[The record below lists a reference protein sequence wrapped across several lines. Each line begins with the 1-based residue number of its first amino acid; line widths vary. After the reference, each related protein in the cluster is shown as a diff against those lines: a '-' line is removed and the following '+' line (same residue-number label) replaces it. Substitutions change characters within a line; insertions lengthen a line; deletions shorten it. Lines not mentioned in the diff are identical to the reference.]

1 MRRHRQGP
9 RNGTPQSA
17 NSFEI
22 DVDAQYNRRKKAV
35 TDSDDEMDVDGEDQE
50 DDADDADGDVAM
62 ADGDEGAEAPKRKKS
77 KKGRKSELNME
88 ALTNE
93 AAAMAA
99 LEGNQMLHLK
109 LRRKYYSEALN
120 FIRQLEAG
128 MKIVEQ
134 LLASTN
140 KPEVLEAME
149 FFRVAYEYQF
159 DGAEVHF

>member
-1 MRRHRQGP
+1 ML
-9 RNGTPQSA
+9 TLYEA
-17 NSFEI
+17 NT
-22 DVDAQYNRRKKAV
+22 DAQYDRRKKAV
-35 TDSDDEMDVDGEDQE
+35 TDSDDEMDIDEEDLE
-50 DDADDADGDVAM
+50 DDADGDVAM
-62 ADGDEGAEAPKRKKS
+62 ADRDEGAEAPKRKKP
-77 KKGRKSELNME
+77 KKGRKSELNMD

-128 MKIVEQ
+128 MKIIEQ

-149 FFRVAYEYQF
+149 FFRVAYEYQC
-159 DGAEVHF
+159 DGAEVYLQLSSI